1 MNQLLVLLDR
11 SLNRLE
17 KNIVSDGF
25 CFLPKIFSSS
35 QVNSARDALWDVI
48 QGKYE
53 TGVEPEERFWSIG
66 DDPESIIKIDK
77 PHLCSKNIWDLITNV
92 DLGKWLAVITEAK
105 MVQVWHS
112 QAVWKPPGGGKKGNA
127 GWHRDTQYWPFWK
140 PDGVFTAWIALT
152 DVVEESGPV
161 RYICGS
167 NEWERVEG
175 LDFFNKNISEQ
186 DDIIKRTHDDYDV
199 VSANIKK
206 GQISIHTSR
215 VYHSS
220 GPNISNGPRIGMV
233 VHFCTDIAE
242 RIPISGENSDY
253 LNKRED
259 ESICPVIYSR

>member
-1 MNQLLVLLDR
+1 MYFYTSSALMNWEHSLKIVIICTDTISKKRILGLLSKETPYSIDNKNYVL
-11 SLNRLE
+11 
-17 KNIVSDGF
+17 
-25 CFLPKIFSSS
+25 
-35 QVNSARDALWDVI
+35 A
-48 QGKYE
+48 
-53 TGVEPEERFWSIG
+53 T
-66 DDPESIIKIDK
+66 
-77 PHLCSKNIWDLITNV
+77 
-92 DLGKWLAVITEAK
+92 
-105 MVQVWHS
+105 
-112 QAVWKPPGGGKKGNA
+112 GGGKKGNA

-186 DDIIKRTHDDYDV
+186 DEILKRAHEDYDV

-220 GPNISNGPRIGMV
+220 RPNISNDPRIGMV